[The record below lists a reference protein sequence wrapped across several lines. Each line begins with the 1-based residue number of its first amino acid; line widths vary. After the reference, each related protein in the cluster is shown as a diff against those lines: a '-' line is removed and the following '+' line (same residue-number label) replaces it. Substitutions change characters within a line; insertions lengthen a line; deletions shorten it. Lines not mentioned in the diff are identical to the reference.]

1 MLKKIIFYWLPA
13 VLWMIIIFLLSS
25 KQKVS
30 VSSDTLTNFILLKTL
45 HMIEYAGLFFWLFRA
60 ISSILTQ
67 NHLSEKLSLT
77 LFITIIYAIS
87 DEIHQTYVPFREGV
101 IRDVAI
107 DSIGAYIM
115 YIYIK
120 SNYKTIKRFLW
131 KNS

>member
-1 MLKKIIFYWLPA
+1 MLKKIFYYWLPA
-13 VLWMIIIFLLSS
+13 ILWMIVIFSLSS

-30 VSSDTLTNFILLKTL
+30 VSPDTLTNFILLKTL

-60 ISSILTQ
+60 TTSILTK
-67 NHLSEKLSLT
+67 NHLSEKLSLA

-87 DEIHQTYVPFREGV
+87 DEIHQTYVPFREGI

-120 SNYKTIKRFLW
+120 NHYQLIKRFLW